1 MQTIEVYYE
10 ADQTKPFDMKDTP
23 KQKSKVKHIKL
34 DLKTTLIEALA
45 MPNHIIPM
53 YPVLKV
59 ICSDNDF
66 KESFLKQIWI
76 STK

>member
-1 MQTIEVYYE
+1 
-10 ADQTKPFDMKDTP
+10 
-23 KQKSKVKHIKL
+23 
-34 DLKTTLIEALA
+34 

-66 KESFLKQIWI
+66 RDSFLKQIWYI
-76 STK
+76 GLVQNKFNFNF

>member
-10 ADQTKPFDMKDTP
+10 ADQTKPMDMKDA
-23 KQKSKVKHIKL
+23 KAKSKVKHIKL
-34 DLKTTLIEALA
+34 DLKMTLIEALA

-66 KESFLKQIWI
+66 RDSFLKQI
-76 STK
+76 